1 MLEVVRELVDAVA
14 GLRGI
19 SGNRQA
25 ELHAELDKVA
35 EPEPEPEPAKT
46 APVPD
51 KAEPVKTDVP
61 SGA

>member
-19 SGNRQA
+19 SGNRAA
-25 ELHAELDKVA
+25 ELHAQLDQAA
-35 EPEPEPEPAKT
+35 EPEPEPAPAK
-46 APVPD
+46 PKP
-51 KAEPVKTDVP
+51 EPVKADVP